1 MKNKIV
7 KGIFSVL
14 LTLAVICSNAAV
26 FAPVKA
32 AEVSGTNVVLKS
44 ITDGYEMDSSSQIKN
59 EVFSAQGEYTFKI
72 ASITGT
78 TVKLEYFHYS
88 GSAVP
93 NFDLDT
99 GATLSSDK
107 KELIIA
113 GLQITKT
120 VGSGT
125 PAPFEFNDASGG
137 DVGKVITIK
146 ASVHDTQSGA
156 YITSANVYRSG
167 TKSSNNIKK
176 GVDVD
181 LVFYVVDPSQKAL
194 TSGNNYQISPS
205 TPLYDNSLANGSYID
220 AASAYLHTNSFNGQR
235 TDNKGSVVITALGA
249 NSSVGDKLTFKIE
262 FKCVEYTGIGNTA
275 DFTFDYSTEW
285 GSSHTY
291 TLTRSFPEVITYSQ
305 PTNDDDD
312 DDKVKL
318 DPLVPNIIISNYDY
332 GAYSVE
338 AGENFTLNMNFSNTS
353 TTYDLE
359 NIVMKI
365 TITDGFSI
373 TNASNSY
380 YLTDLKA
387 GQTQSHTITLQAL
400 ASAKAQAYPI
410 SIDFSYQ
417 YVANDLRKSA
427 TSSESISI
435 PITQSDRFSIDEI
448 QVPAMVWEGEDVS
461 ISLGMINKGKG
472 EIYNVTAELRGE
484 GISNSGE
491 RQFVGN
497 VASGTETSADFYVN
511 PSQSGDISGQVVIT
525 YEDSNAKTKEIVRP
539 FTLSITPNEPY
550 DPGYDPGGYDPS
562 INPGEPEKTSIFTV
576 KNIGLGIAFL
586 LIAVM
591 SFCSTFAKI
600 KAQRSEDLNEDI

>member
-1 MKNKIV
+1 MNNRIL
-7 KGIFSVL
+7 KGVFSVL
-14 LTLAVICSNAAV
+14 LTLAVLCSNAAV

-32 AEVSGTNVVLKS
+32 VEVTGGKVILKT
-44 ITDGYEMDSSSQIKN
+44 ITDGYEMDGSSSIDDA
-59 EVFSAQGEYTFKI
+59 VFNYQGTYTFKI
-72 ASITGT
+72 ESIGT
-78 TVKLEYFHYS
+78 NTAVIKEFKYNGTLINGGDYTADLTNNDTVLVVY
-88 GSAVP
+88 
-93 NFDLDT
+93 
-99 GATLSSDK
+99 
-107 KELIIA
+107 
-113 GLQITKT
+113 GLRITKNLDSNGNP
-120 VGSGT
+120 VKFSNDSINANPSG
-125 PAPFEFNDASGG
+125 DAGRI
-137 DVGKVITIK
+137 ITIK
-146 ASVHDTQSGA
+146 AAVPDSHSGA
-156 YITSANVYRSG
+156 YITSAKVVRSG
-167 TKSSNNIKK
+167 TSSSNNIKK

-181 LVFYVVDPSQKAL
+181 LIFYIVDPAYPAL
-194 TSGNNYQISPS
+194 TSKEEVSP
-205 TPLYDNSLANGSYID
+205 TVGALNSLIESGG
-220 AASAYLHTNSFNGQR
+220 AYLHSNSFNGQK
-235 TDNKGSVVITALGA
+235 TGNKGSIKITALD
-249 NSSVGDKLTFKIE
+249 SSESVGGKLTFKVE
-262 FKCVEYTGIGNTA
+262 FVCVEYTGIGNTA
-275 DFTFDYSTEW
+275 DFTFDYSTKD
-285 GSSHTY
+285 GANHTY

-353 TTYDLE
+353 TAYDLE

-365 TITDGFSI
+365 AITDGFSI

-427 TSSESISI
+427 TSAESISI

-448 QVPAMVWEGEDVS
+448 QVPTMIWEGEDVS

-484 GISNSGE
+484 GITNSGE

-511 PSQSGDISGQVVIT
+511 TAQSGEISGQVVIT
-525 YEDSNAKTKEIVRP
+525 YEDSNAKTKEVVRP
-539 FTLSITPNEPY
+539 FTLSIMANEPY
-550 DPGYDPGGYDPS
+550 DPGYDPGGYDPGVG
-562 INPGEPEKTSIFTV
+562 PVEPEKPSLFTV

-591 SFCSTFAKI
+591 SFYSTFAKI
-600 KAQRSEDLNEDI
+600 KAQRSEDLDEDI